1 MEEVRYE
8 LNHEGKIV
16 EGNAELSSNIEGI
29 LTDVFSQYN
38 NTYRELEANG
48 PYRFIEITSPNGEK
62 RYFHLYVGRIRN
74 EKRNPY
80 EKKIQLNGSDPTLT
94 DKKSSI
100 ILGVYVYDKDDD
112 YKNAVFVGFPIND
125 NINYASN
132 PSLRGGIF
140 TNQLL
145 EKAKNHGFSYDKNKK
160 TVGFR
165 AEFIFYYLDNF
176 EYFHYDISPSF
187 ELEVDSDVAD
197 EDYEIIEANDFD
209 KKLSTHVKNKIFF
222 GAPGTGKSWTLNKE
236 KDELLGKNGVYERV
250 TFHPDYSYANFVGC
264 YKPIMREN
272 NSSQVLEG
280 HQKDVFDILQDNS
293 KTTQEKYDILYEKF
307 KNNGEGLTRIPILLG
322 LYCDGDFTSRKT
334 DGSDAVSSVEKNHGK
349 AIRPYVTLLSEKNT
363 DEIAYEYIPGP
374 FMRILVKALK
384 NPQENYLLIIE
395 EINRA
400 NIAGV
405 FGDVFQ
411 LLDRDNNGNSEYE
424 IQTSEDMRKYLK
436 KELSKDMPTIRIPS
450 NMYIWA
456 TMNSADQGV
465 FPMDTAFKRRW
476 SFKYFDIDNGE
487 EAIQDKVVEIC
498 GESINWNRLRKAIN
512 NELSNN
518 KINEDK
524 LMGAHFL
531 PESVLEDHEKFINA
545 FKNKVIMYLFED
557 AAKQKRSTI
566 FSGCSNNL
574 RFSSICNEFDVKGI
588 QIFSENIQRDTK
600 E

>member
-1 MEEVRYE
+1 MKLDFATFAFGYKVLSGGGTPNWATSLGQGKDYKINNIDDVEELLKGIIYSSVP
-8 LNHEGKIV
+8 LGNITTKIGKGGKTI
-16 EGNAELSSNIEGI
+16 EGNSVDSPIVLASLFNKVYLNDTLIKKG
-29 LTDVFSQYN
+29 
-38 NTYRELEANG
+38 
-48 PYRFIEITSPNGEK
+48 RFILLITRDDSESHSGRLRLKYGPSNAYSENG
-62 RYFHLYVGRIRN
+62 N
-74 EKRNPY
+74 
-80 EKKIQLNGSDPTLT
+80 
-94 DKKSSI
+94 I
-100 ILGVYVYDKDDD
+100 IFSNHQFNKLVSEQFGLAD
-112 YKNAVFVGFPIND
+112 NACWFV
-125 NINYASN
+125 
-132 PSLRGGIF
+132 
-140 TNQLL
+140 
-145 EKAKNHGFSYDKNKK
+145 
-160 TVGFR
+160 
-165 AEFIFYYLDNF
+165 
-176 EYFHYDISPSF
+176 
-187 ELEVDSDVAD
+187 
-197 EDYEIIEANDFD
+197 YEISIKNQDELHMSANFVNKNNMVEYNDTVSLHKAWQDFFNND
-209 KKLSTHVKNKIFF
+209 HGSTETMSLPSKLRNLIFF
-222 GAPGTGKSWTLNKE
+222 GAPGTGKSFNLNKD
-236 KDELLGKNGVYERV
+236 KYELISSEDNYERV

-272 NSSQVLEG
+272 NYTQMLDS
-280 HQKDVFDILQDNS
+280 HQKDVFEILQDNS
-293 KTTQEKYDILYEKF
+293 KTAQEKYDILYEKF

-322 LYCDGDFTSRKT
+322 LYCDGDFTMKKT
-334 DGSDAVSSVEKNHGK
+334 DGTDAANSSVEKNHGK

-436 KELSKDMPTIRIPS
+436 KELAKDMPTIRIPS

-476 SFKYFDIDNGE
+476 NFKYFDIDNGE
-487 EAIQDKVVEIC
+487 ETIQDKVVEIC

-574 RFSSICNEFDVKGI
+574 RFSSICKEFDVNGI
-588 QIFSENIQRDTK
+588 QIFSENIQHDTK